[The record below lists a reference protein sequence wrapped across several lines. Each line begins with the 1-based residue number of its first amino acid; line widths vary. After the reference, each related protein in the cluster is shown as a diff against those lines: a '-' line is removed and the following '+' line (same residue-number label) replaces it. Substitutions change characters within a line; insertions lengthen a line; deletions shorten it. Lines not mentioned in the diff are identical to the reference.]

1 MKDEMTIQNEIK
13 KKTKENTQLIV
24 DLNAIKF
31 EEKKQSIVYNKKRDD
46 LVSLKS

>member
-1 MKDEMTIQNEIK
+1 MERSVAQLKQNTVKNEQRTKNDIK

-31 EEKKQSIVYNKKRDD
+31 ETKK
-46 LVSLKS
+46 